1 MYRFLLLLPIFL
13 YGISLDELVQSA
25 LENNSII
32 HKSRLDREFSQAKR
46 EEAKAKKFGE
56 VNLVGSYTHYNLPRT
71 LAPIVPSS
79 LSPNSKIETTNDLF
93 STGVQYTVPLF
104 TGGALSEQIKIEQLG
119 ERMAESRAK
128 LSREELIYN
137 VRSLYLSG
145 LSLNELIEA
154 QNSYIEALQ
163 NLKSIITQSVE
174 LGKKARIDILKSDD
188 TLKEAEGRVS
198 KLKNSLNSIKS
209 TLQAVTHIEELNY
222 FEPISVTID
231 SSPPVVD
238 EDIEGLAR
246 FKLQDMQIARGKRV
260 ISKTKALK
268 QPQANLNSYI
278 GYNYDIDSSLNREY
292 LWQIG
297 VNLKWNI
304 FDFGLRDSKLE
315 QAKVSKLKAIVQREG
330 VAEGFKKLLSKAIK
344 QIDDAIVNY
353 QTNLS
358 KLNLLEESEKIEEAR
373 YGAGVATLND
383 LLLAKAKRELAK
395 SKLIESKYS
404 YQNGIFYLDYLF
416 ERGERE

>member
-1 MYRFLLLLPIFL
+1 
-13 YGISLDELVQSA
+13 
-25 LENNSII
+25 
-32 HKSRLDREFSQAKR
+32 
-46 EEAKAKKFGE
+46 
-56 VNLVGSYTHYNLPRT
+56 
-71 LAPIVPSS
+71 
-79 LSPNSKIETTNDLF
+79 
-93 STGVQYTVPLF
+93 
-104 TGGALSEQIKIEQLG
+104 
-119 ERMAESRAK
+119 
-128 LSREELIYN
+128 
-137 VRSLYLSG
+137 
-145 LSLNELIEA
+145 
-154 QNSYIEALQ
+154 
-163 NLKSIITQSVE
+163 
-174 LGKKARIDILKSDD
+174 
-188 TLKEAEGRVS
+188 
-198 KLKNSLNSIKS
+198 
-209 TLQAVTHIEELNY
+209 
-222 FEPISVTID
+222 
-231 SSPPVVD
+231 VVD

-246 FKLQDMQIARGKRV
+246 FKLQDMQIARGERV

-416 ERGERE
+416 ERGESE